1 MKKLLSALCAVGLL
15 SCAVVNA
22 EQKTNFDGFWNVGVE
37 NLLSKYKDGKVLFV
51 RNDSTF
57 VADIDEKGVLSN
69 VVYTNDLQRINF
81 DGQVS
86 YGEKTGT
93 LYYSCAGKIFTAKQK
108 RNGKW
113 VEDQYIDIPGTGVQR
128 DKYKGSVL
136 AYANWRYLPNDSVV
150 VMNPTINEDETEIY
164 FASNMV
170 GSEGL
175 DIWKSTKMADGV
187 WSAPE
192 KLGSSVNSKSDEN
205 YPFLRKDGTL
215 AFASNR
221 NVGNRESQE
230 DRYDVYASRRQG
242 TRLSQS
248 MADLYEQERVMALR
262 LAYKKRVADSMR
274 AEIDRVNQLA
284 KEEVSDSSALNGT
297 SPTESQSVA
306 SNDAEKGTEDQI
318 SAPLSTPQA
327 IEREK
332 KIEKALAAKPD
343 SVIQVSK
350 NVLATK
356 EMRIFYFEFDKGIP
370 NGSYKEDLEVVLDFI
385 NAYPESKFLI
395 VGHTDERGSDEYNMA
410 LSEKRA
416 EWVFFNLLVKGVKLD
431 RMQTK
436 GEGERHPLIK
446 NAQTEEGHQKN
457 RRVEI
462 HKLN

>member
-1 MKKLLSALCAVGLL
+1 
-15 SCAVVNA
+15 
-22 EQKTNFDGFWNVGVE
+22 
-37 NLLSKYKDGKVLFV
+37 
-51 RNDSTF
+51 
-57 VADIDEKGVLSN
+57 
-69 VVYTNDLQRINF
+69 
-81 DGQVS
+81 
-86 YGEKTGT
+86 
-93 LYYSCAGKIFTAKQK
+93 
-108 RNGKW
+108 
-113 VEDQYIDIPGTGVQR
+113 
-128 DKYKGSVL
+128 
-136 AYANWRYLPNDSVV
+136 
-150 VMNPTINEDETEIY
+150 
-164 FASNMV
+164 
-170 GSEGL
+170 
-175 DIWKSTKMADGV
+175 
-187 WSAPE
+187 
-192 KLGSSVNSKSDEN
+192 
-205 YPFLRKDGTL
+205 
-215 AFASNR
+215 
-221 NVGNRESQE
+221 
-230 DRYDVYASRRQG
+230 
-242 TRLSQS
+242 
-248 MADLYEQERVMALR
+248 
-262 LAYKKRVADSMR
+262 MR

-284 KEEVSDSSALNGT
+284 KEEASDSSALNGT

-306 SNDAEKGTEDQI
+306 SNDAEKGTEDKI

-446 NAQTEEGHQKN
+446 NAQTEEDHQKN